1 MVDSLEEFI
10 CTLRIMCIV
19 VWLCRIKPPK
29 DNQGMTPLH
38 LQLAN
43 STLLRVIKRL
53 HFPLEVMLVR
63 VRWYG
68 AYPLSLRHL
77 EDMMAERGV
86 FVDHSTVR
94 RWAWKIL
101 PVLAA
106 VCCTRNRLVG
116 G

>member
-86 FVDHSTVR
+86 FVDHTTVR